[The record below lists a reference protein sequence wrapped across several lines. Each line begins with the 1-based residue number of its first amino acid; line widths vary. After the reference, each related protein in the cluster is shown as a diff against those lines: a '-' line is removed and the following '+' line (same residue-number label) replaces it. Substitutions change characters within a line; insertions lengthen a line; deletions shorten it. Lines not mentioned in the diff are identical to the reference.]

1 MSNLLKRK
9 LAELDQQLIPLEK
22 ELDRLNSE
30 AEKWAEERT
39 AMHKRISELKRE
51 AADLKQRRDKLN
63 VQVQNLKSQREKARV
78 DRKETQAQIMK
89 LRKGIQKLMRQ
100 KPSQNAKSIQREIEN
115 LDWRIQTSSL
125 SLEEEKSLIGQIR
138 ILETKFSVYRKIH
151 ELGVKL
157 TALETEQRT
166 LETKARN
173 YHGKLSE
180 LAKQSQQSHEEML
193 EISSKIRTLQKEAD
207 DMHQKFLKSK
217 QQAQGPSL
225 EYIELLSRI
234 KSLKQE
240 LHHEEET
247 VEAERQLKLQKKLE
261 ERALEKLKRGEKL
274 TWEEFKA
281 LADQGIV

>member
-1 MSNLLKRK
+1 
-9 LAELDQQLIPLEK
+9 
-22 ELDRLNSE
+22 
-30 AEKWAEERT
+30 
-39 AMHKRISELKRE
+39 
-51 AADLKQRRDKLN
+51 
-63 VQVQNLKSQREKARV
+63 
-78 DRKETQAQIMK
+78 
-89 LRKGIQKLMRQ
+89 MRQ

-173 YHGKLSE
+173 YHGELSE
-180 LAKQSQQSHEEML
+180 LAKQSQQFHEEML
-193 EISSKIRTLQKEAD
+193 ETLSKICTLQKEAD

-217 QQAQGPSL
+217 QQAQDPSL
-225 EYIELLSRI
+225 EYTELLSRI

-240 LHHEEET
+240 LHHVEET
-247 VEAERQLKLQKKLE
+247 VEVKRQLRLQKKLE

>member
-1 MSNLLKRK
+1 MSSLLKRK
-9 LAELDQQLIPLEK
+9 LAELDQQLIPLKK
-22 ELDRLNSE
+22 ELDRANSE

-39 AMHKRISELKRE
+39 AIHKRIRELKRE

-63 VQVQNLKSQREKARV
+63 VHVQNLKSQREKARV
-78 DRKETQAQIMK
+78 DRKEKQAQIMK
-89 LRKGIQKLMRQ
+89 LREGIHELMGK
-100 KPSQNAKSIQREIEN
+100 KPSQNGKSIQREIEN

-125 SLEEEKSLIGQIR
+125 PLEEEKFLIDQVR
-138 ILETKFSVYRKIH
+138 VLETKLSVYKKIQ
-151 ELGVKL
+151 ELGEKL

-166 LETKARN
+166 LETKARD
-173 YHGKLSE
+173 HHRELSE

-193 EISSKIRTLQKEAD
+193 ETLSKIRPLQNEAD

-217 QQAQGPSL
+217 QQAEGPSL
-225 EYIELLSRI
+225 EYTKLLSGI